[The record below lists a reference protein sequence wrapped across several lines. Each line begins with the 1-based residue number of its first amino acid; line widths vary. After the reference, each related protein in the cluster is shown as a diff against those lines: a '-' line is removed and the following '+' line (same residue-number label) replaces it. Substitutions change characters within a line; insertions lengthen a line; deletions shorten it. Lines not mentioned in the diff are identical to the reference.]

1 MFFMQSKEDR
11 DKLIKVFLEKNNQI
25 NLSAIRDHDGVY
37 NKHILDSIE
46 LTKIIEFPSWS
57 KVFDIWTWWGF
68 PLIPLA
74 ILYPDSDFVW
84 IDSVKKKTV
93 AVQEIASALGLK
105 NVDLIRTRA
114 EDYKDQCDYL
124 VSRAVAYIDKLISWT
139 YHLVKDGWY
148 MIFYKQFTMEEK
160 DDLESI
166 CRYRKIKIIKQ
177 HVYSLFPWDIQRVI
191 YVLQKIV

>member
-1 MFFMQSKEDR
+1 MQSKQDR
-11 DKLIKVFLEKNNQI
+11 DKLIKIFLEKNNQI
-25 NLSAIRDHDGVY
+25 NLSAIRDYDGVY

-74 ILYPDSDFVW
+74 ILYPDSNFIW
-84 IDSVKKKTV
+84 IDSIKKKTV

-139 YHLVKDGWY
+139 YNLVKDGWY

-166 CRYRKIKIIKQ
+166 CRYRKIKIVKQ

-191 YVLQKIV
+191 YVLQK